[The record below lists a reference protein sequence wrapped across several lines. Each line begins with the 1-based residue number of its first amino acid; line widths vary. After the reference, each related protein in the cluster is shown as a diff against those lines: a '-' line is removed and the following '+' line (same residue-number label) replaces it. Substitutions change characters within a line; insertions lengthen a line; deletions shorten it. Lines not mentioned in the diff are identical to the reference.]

1 MEWVKKT
8 IMKMASEITADD
20 DHFDNIMLRLE
31 QETATINP
39 EIRHA
44 DSRYLVNC
52 ISALLLELA
61 EKKYGE
67 TSVDPDD
74 IYIGPDFFQLPRSR
88 VGVTLAT
95 PEMPNVLHIICIGT
109 TVRTWQQLFYELAHE
124 SLHLLGPTNTNK
136 NTVARIEEGVAVKF
150 AEDFYQSFVFP
161 TLHQRPPNS
170 PLGSPTSVYY
180 KAHQPTNKIP
190 DEVLKSIR
198 AEFKNFRDVK
208 KEGLY
213 ALAKDYISE
222 EEAEYLS
229 LPFDYNAY

>member
-1 MEWVKKT
+1 
-8 IMKMASEITADD
+8 MKMTAEVMAGHEKFDIIMANLEEVTDKINLDIRNSE
-20 DHFDNIMLRLE
+20 N
-31 QETATINP
+31 Q
-39 EIRHA
+39 
-44 DSRYLVNC
+44 YLIDC
-52 ISALLLELA
+52 ICDLLLTLA
-61 EKKYGE
+61 EQKYGN
-67 TSVDPDD
+67 TSVNPDD
-74 IYIGPDFFQLPRSR
+74 IYMSPSFCQLPRSR

-95 PEMPNVLHIICIGT
+95 PDMPNVMHIICIGS

-124 SLHLLGPTNTNK
+124 TLHLLGPTDTNK

-161 TLHQRPPNS
+161 TLHQRPFSS

-190 DEVLKSIR
+190 NDVLKSIR
-198 AEFKNFRDVK
+198 VEFKNFRDVK

-229 LPFDYNAY
+229 LPFDYSAH